1 MTKSFQRRVKKL
13 QRSKDVPASAP
24 PGEPASAGVDFAAD
38 LREARLR
45 AFAGNPIPRSVITP
59 EMMEDPVNG
68 EFCRQMHEA
77 RERERRLRK

>member
-1 MTKSFQRRVKKL
+1 MSKSYQRRVKDLRGVKNL
-13 QRSKDVPASAP
+13 QASEP
-24 PGEPASAGVDFAAD
+24 PGGPASAGIDFATA

-45 AFAGNPIPRSVITP
+45 AFAGDPIPRSVITP